1 MGREEKWQE
10 GMAKKTADKTAGE
23 GNAAGSILL
32 LKVVSGFGDFRN
44 VMKWSGG
51 SSVADARVQWNG
63 SDGSTYAI
71 MRLLPMR
78 CHERVLICCF

>member
-1 MGREEKWQE
+1 MAGRE
-10 GMAKKTADKTAGE
+10 GGKTASKTGLA
-23 GNAAGSILL
+23 GNAAGSFLFYQDI
-32 LKVVSGFGDFRN
+32 SGLGDFRN

-51 SSVADARVQWNG
+51 SSVADAKAQWNG